1 MNEEHIKSMV
11 ERGIQGE
18 DDGFTIIPDAVL
30 EDGSLSPTEILL
42 FCRISKMGK
51 CWASNAWF
59 ASKMNKSETWVSKSI
74 NSLIKK
80 GYVEH
85 VGFTGRFRVIR
96 AIKDLNST
104 SRVEQEFNGGL
115 NNSSRQGRTRVQPE
129 STDKNNKE
137 NTYLPKGKC
146 ETPKTDEWKSR
157 LNPDINELFEYWSDK
172 LGYTIEGNIKRN
184 RIACSNLI
192 RKHGIEDVKKLI
204 DGVELAQ
211 LDKYAPRISNFVQL
225 QSKQTD
231 LIVWG
236 KSRVVEQQ
244 SNKIVEV

>member
-11 ERGIQGE
+11 ERGVHGE

-96 AIKDLNST
+96 AIKDLNPT

-115 NNSSRQGRTRVQPE
+115 NKSSRQGRTRVQPE
-129 STDKNNKE
+129 STDKNKE
-137 NTYLPKGKC
+137 ESSITNVMG
-146 ETPKTDEWKSR
+146 ETPETFGKTE
-157 LNPDINELFEYWSDK
+157 INELFEYWESTV
-172 LGYTIEGNIKRN
+172 GIKISSRVQPNRN
-184 RIACSNLI
+184 ACNNLM
-192 RKHGIEDVKKLI
+192 KKYGINGVKQLI
-204 DGVELAQ
+204 VAVQ
-211 LDKYAPRISNFVQL
+211 ASHSDKYAPRVSDFATL
-225 QSKQTD
+225 QSKLND
-231 LIVWG
+231 LLIWAKKKG
-236 KSRVVEQQ
+236 TNNAAARF
-244 SNKIVEV
+244 

>member
-96 AIKDLNST
+96 AIKDLNYT

-129 STDKNNKE
+129 STDKNKEE
-137 NTYLPKGKC
+137 NTGIAKAIG
-146 ETPKTDEWKSR
+146 ETPKTYG
-157 LNPDINELFEYWSDK
+157 NPDINELFEYWSE
-172 LGYTIEGNIKRN
+172 TIGIPICSKVQRN
-184 RIACSNLI
+184 RNSCSTLI
-192 RKHGIEDVKKLI
+192 KQHGLDGVKKLI
-204 DGVELAQ
+204 QGVRLAMDDQ
-211 LDKYAPRISNFVQL
+211 YAPRISDFITL
-225 QSKQTD
+225 QSKQNE
-231 LIVWG
+231 LIMWG
-236 KSRVVEQQ
+236 HKKEKR
-244 SNKIVEV
+244 NAIPIF